1 MARSELGEAQRQ
13 LAVAVQV
20 LAEDLHMAGAAH
32 RLDGEDALAPLIPV
46 PHREHGG
53 AKLPPVPRP
62 LPKRAVDELRRLH
75 FEITPLVQAIAQ
87 IALDRAVERP
97 TLGMPEHAAHRLF
110 LLMEEVELTP
120 EAAVVALFRLLELEA
135 ILLQRRLIRPVGVL
149 FPLQRLVPPI
159 PPP

>member
-32 RLDGEDALAPLIPV
+32 RLDGEDALAPLILV
-46 PHREHGG
+46 PHREHGV
-53 AKLPPVPRP
+53 AKLLPVPRP
-62 LPKRAVDELRRLH
+62 LPQRAVDELRRLH
-75 FEITPLVQAIAQ
+75 FEITALVQAIAQ

-120 EAAVVALFRLLELEA
+120 EAAGA
-135 ILLQRRLIRPVGVL
+135 PL
-149 FPLQRLVPPI
+149 FPLPHFAEIFPHPPLSRPLRPAPPLRLL
-159 PPP
+159 